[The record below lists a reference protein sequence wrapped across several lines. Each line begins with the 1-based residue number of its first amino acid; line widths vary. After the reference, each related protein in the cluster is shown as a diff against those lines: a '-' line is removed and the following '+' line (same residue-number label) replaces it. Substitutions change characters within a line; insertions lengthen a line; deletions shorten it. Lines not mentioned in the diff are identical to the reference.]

1 MPRPRKCRKV
11 CCLPD
16 NDGFV
21 PVRGGEELT
30 PIVLKVDA
38 LICGGIGG
46 GAQMALA
53 AAGIQ
58 LYGGVSGNADAAAE
72 ALVTGSLAYNPNVM
86 CNHHGEHHHE
96 GDCGNHSCGH
106 HSCG

>member
-21 PVRGGEELT
+21 PVRGG
-30 PIVLKVDA
+30 
-38 LICGGIGG
+38 
-46 GAQMALA
+46 GAQMALSDV
-53 AAGIQ
+53 GIR

-72 ALVTGSLAYNPNVM
+72 ALTAGELDFNPNVR
-86 CNHHGEHHHE
+86 CDHHDHHGEGHS
-96 GDCGNHSCGH
+96 CGSHGCGH
-106 HSCG
+106 HSCD